1 MPPGHTAPKVGGAVL
16 LELEETLDQHAADQL
31 MEHLEEAPPAERLIL
46 DFSGVRSVDYA
57 ALAHLVSALLDEGV
71 GRILLRGLCAQHWRV
86 LRYLGLDASCRDGR
100 DRVVERYRAD
110 VTSTD
115 PIH

>member
-1 MPPGHTAPKVGGAVL
+1 MPPGHAAPKAGGAVL
-16 LELEETLDQHAADQL
+16 LELEETLDQRAADQV
-31 MEHLEEAPPAERLIL
+31 MEDLEEAPPAERLIL

-57 ALAHLVSALLDEGV
+57 ALSHLVSALLDEGV
-71 GRILLRGLCAQHWRV
+71 ERILLRGLCEQHWRV
-86 LRYLGLDASCRDGR
+86 LHYLGLDASCRDGR

-110 VTSTD
+110 LPSTD